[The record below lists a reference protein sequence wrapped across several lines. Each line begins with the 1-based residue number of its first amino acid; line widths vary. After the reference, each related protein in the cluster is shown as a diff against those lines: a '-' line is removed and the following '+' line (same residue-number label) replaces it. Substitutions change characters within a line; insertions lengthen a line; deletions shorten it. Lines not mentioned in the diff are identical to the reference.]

1 MTSFITKNLRRSI
14 GSILIA
20 ITNLAA
26 ADLVNSR
33 YEFLDNHEIDLI
45 REAQEPD
52 IRINH
57 YLKFARLRIELIHSQ
72 LQTYAPG
79 RSKALHR
86 TLKEYARIMEAIGFV
101 VDDALDR
108 DLDLTLGA
116 VQLAQHLE
124 KFFDA
129 LKKITSDRAKD
140 HFRYKFILEDAIEI
154 TAEVIE
160 LATTDLEARRANL
173 REAAIREAIA
183 REASMTPSRKK
194 EIRETRKE
202 IEKGNRKRPSLLR
215 PNETLQPR

>member
-1 MTSFITKNLRRSI
+1 MIPSITKNLHRSI

-26 ADLVNSR
+26 VDLVGSR
-33 YEFLDNHEIDLI
+33 HEFLDNHEIDLI

-57 YLKFARLRIELIHSQ
+57 YLKFAKLRIELIHSQ
-72 LQTYAPG
+72 LQTYTPG
-79 RSKALHR
+79 RSKVLHR
-86 TLKEYARIMEAIGFV
+86 TLKEYGRIMESIGFV

-108 DLDLTLGA
+108 NLDLNLDT
-116 VQLAQHLE
+116 VQLAQHSK

-129 LKKITSDRAKD
+129 LQEIISNRAED
-140 HFRYKFILEDAIEI
+140 HFRYKFILEDVIEI
-154 TAEVIE
+154 TTEVIE

-173 REAAIREAIA
+173 REATFREAAA

-194 EIRETRKE
+194 EIRKTRKE